1 MDISSARPRSD
12 AAADPA
18 ELAVYDWVLR
28 HGRCEPGAL
37 AGHFAALG
45 LDPDRAPA
53 ALDRLVAHRLVH
65 RDPADPHRA
74 RAVGP
79 DAAANDLAVP
89 AEAEI
94 ARRRAELAADQARV
108 AAFLPTWQ
116 HRETAA
122 PADRD
127 FEVLPSLPEVR
138 AALDRASADCRTEV
152 LASQPG
158 GNRDPSAMQEAL
170 RRDHALLSRGVRM
183 RTLYHHTARFNGP
196 SQTYVEAATA
206 LGAEYRTVHEL
217 FGRIIVFDRSTAF
230 VPLSDGSWGALVVR
244 EPSMVAYLCGIFE
257 QSWAVAR
264 PFASAAEDGLEQVAQ
279 EIDRTILQLLAA
291 GLKDETVAR
300 RVGLSLRTARRHIA
314 DIMARLGA
322 ESRFQA
328 GVAAARAGLLDAP
341 EEPAAD

>member
-1 MDISSARPRSD
+1 MPPETPHSGLAGPV
-12 AAADPA
+12 
-18 ELAVYDWVLR
+18 ELAVYAWVLR
-28 HGRCEPGAL
+28 HGRCEPAAL
-37 AGHFAALG
+37 AEHLADAG
-45 LDPDRAPA
+45 LDPAAAPA
-53 ALDRLVAHRLVH
+53 ALDRLAAHGLVH

-79 DAAANDLAVP
+79 EAAANDLAVP
-89 AEAEI
+89 VEAEI
-94 ARRRAELAADQARV
+94 ARRRAELAARRAEL
-108 AAFLPTWQ
+108 AAFLPAWQ
-116 HRETAA
+116 HRADAAA
-122 PADRD
+122 PADLG
-127 FEVLPSLPEVR
+127 FEVLPTLPEVR

-152 LASQPG
+152 LAGQPG
-158 GNRDPSAMQEAL
+158 GNRDPEAMQEAL
-170 RRDHALLSRGVRM
+170 RRDHALLARGVRM

-217 FGRIIVFDRSTAF
+217 FGRIIVFDRATAF

-257 QSWAVAR
+257 QSWEVAR

-279 EIDRTILQLLAA
+279 EIDRTILHLLAA

-314 DIMARLGA
+314 DITARLGA

-328 GVAAARAGLLDAP
+328 GVAAARAGLLDEP
-341 EEPAAD
+341 EEPPAS